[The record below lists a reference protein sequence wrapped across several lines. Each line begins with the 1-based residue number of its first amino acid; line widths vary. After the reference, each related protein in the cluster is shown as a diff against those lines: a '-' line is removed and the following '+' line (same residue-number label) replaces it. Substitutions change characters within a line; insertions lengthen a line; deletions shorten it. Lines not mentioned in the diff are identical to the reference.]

1 MTTILPLRD
10 RSDAGRRLGAALQK
24 HAGRTEVLVRAL
36 PMT

>member
-10 RSDAGRRLGAALQK
+10 RSDAGRRLVAAPQK
-24 HAGRTEVLVRAL
+24 HAGRNQVLILAL